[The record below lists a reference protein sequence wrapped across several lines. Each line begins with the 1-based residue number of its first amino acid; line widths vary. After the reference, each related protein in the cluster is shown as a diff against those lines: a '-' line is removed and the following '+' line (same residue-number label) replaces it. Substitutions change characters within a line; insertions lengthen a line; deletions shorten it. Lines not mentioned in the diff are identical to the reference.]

1 MDYLIVAILQIAFS
15 IMKVYDVK
23 WSYENKTVQL
33 TLLSLVMGAV
43 WIISTAIGIGEVIKG
58 NIYMIIVFVI
68 CSGIGKVIAIKVFEK
83 VRYRPKVFEKVLKKD
98 KENGK

>member
-43 WIISTAIGIGEVIKG
+43 WIISTAIGIAEVIKG

-68 CSGIGKVIAIKVFEK
+68 CSSIGKVIAIKVFEK